1 VMGPTLILFLI
12 TVAAW
17 VALEFW
23 FVFRGQPSI
32 SGRIWAANRAWP
44 PLSMFTAL
52 VIGLLL
58 GHFFFGQCG
67 PM

>member
-1 VMGPTLILFLI
+1 MGPTLILFLV

-17 VALEFW
+17 FALEFF
-23 FVFRGQPSI
+23 FVFRGKPSI

-44 PLSMFTAL
+44 PLAMFTAL

-58 GHFFFGQCG
+58 GHLFFSQCG
-67 PM
+67 PF

>member
-1 VMGPTLILFLI
+1 MGPTLILFLV

-17 VALEFW
+17 FALEAW
-23 FVFRGQPSI
+23 FVARGKQSI

-44 PLSMFTAL
+44 PLAMFTAL

-58 GHFFFGQCG
+58 GHFFFGMCG
-67 PM
+67 PY

>member
-1 VMGPTLILFLI
+1 MSLTLLLFI
-12 TVAAW
+12 VTVLAW
-17 VALEFW
+17 FALEAW
-23 FVFRGQPSI
+23 YLLRGQPSI

-44 PLSMFTAL
+44 PLAMFTAL

-67 PM
+67 PT